1 MRLHVVEGYNLSSV
15 GVQGGLGTKH
25 ISIFVYCAGE
35 RLKKERIRRI
45 QQFLEKL
52 SKENEEEAEDTVEE
66 IFANLVRFIDSSQ
79 QTFQAGGLQPKKE
92 EQTGTERQDSRRK
105 SPGPGR
111 KYPKQNLRKPRTKKY
126 SRKTRR
132 KFGTGEKS
140 AKKSVFRQNSE
151 ASGRTLQRSRRREA
165 RSPLSTRPT
174 TTTSRLCSRRNR
186 QPPRSYASGRSY

>member
-1 MRLHVVEGYNLSSV
+1 MCVRYTSYFGESPALPGGVGYIVNIVGSSNGGVVQIVVRLHVVEGIDLSSV

-35 RLKKERIRRI
+35 RLKKERIQRI

-105 SPGPGR
+105 SPG
-111 KYPKQNLRKPRTKKY
+111 
-126 SRKTRR
+126 
-132 KFGTGEKS
+132 
-140 AKKSVFRQNSE
+140 
-151 ASGRTLQRSRRREA
+151 SGRNTQ
-165 RSPLSTRPT
+165 
-174 TTTSRLCSRRNR
+174 NR
-186 QPPRSYASGRSY
+186 I